1 LRDFITY
8 LSYLTELDV
17 RPPDCTIFSVEEA
30 AVAGKWKS
38 VREAE
43 EKLEKNSK
51 LAVERMK
58 VPSNRY
64 LQNMYRKRK
73 NKRRMHRTRDEALN

>member
-1 LRDFITY
+1 
-8 LSYLTELDV
+8 
-17 RPPDCTIFSVEEA
+17 
-30 AVAGKWKS
+30 VAGKWKS